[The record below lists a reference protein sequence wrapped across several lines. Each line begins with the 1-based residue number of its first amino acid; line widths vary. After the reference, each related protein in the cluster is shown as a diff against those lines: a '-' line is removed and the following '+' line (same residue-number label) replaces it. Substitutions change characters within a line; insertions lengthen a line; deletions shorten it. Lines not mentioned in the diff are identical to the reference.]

1 MERENESVG
10 QLGKN
15 IPLLITI
22 AYTLNSDLILL
33 E

>member
-1 MERENESVG
+1 MERENESVD
-10 QLGKN
+10 QLQKK

-22 AYTLNSDLILL
+22 AFVLSSDLILL